1 MNIEE
6 ILETIDDMLEHA
18 WSLPLTGG
26 RCVVDAMKV
35 RDLIEEIRLNL
46 PAEIKMAREIVSD
59 RNEILNEAKRE
70 GEATVRK
77 AEERAKALVD
87 NDSIVRQAN
96 AKGMA
101 MLSEASQK
109 ASDMVAQATARSNE
123 LTAQS
128 TAKATEMLT
137 QATLRAKEMKQTA
150 FDFSEGMLRS
160 TEETVARALTEIK
173 TTRQAILQS
182 AREAI
187 KQQGGPTQG
196 GGPAGGGYR

>member
-77 AEERAKALVD
+77 AEERARALIAQEA
-87 NDSIVRQAN
+87 IVRQAQER
-96 AKGMA
+96 AQ
-101 MLSEASQK
+101 EVTSQAQIK
-109 ASDMVAQATARSNE
+109 ARE
-123 LTAQS
+123 
-128 TAKATEMLT
+128 
-137 QATLRAKEMKQTA
+137 
-150 FDFSEGMLRS
+150 LRS
-160 TEETVARALTEIK
+160 ASPS
-173 TTRQAILQS
+173 ILS
-182 AREAI
+182 L
-187 KQQGGPTQG
+187 
-196 GGPAGGGYR
+196 